1 MLLFVALLLLTR
13 YLMAKKSK
21 IAKLA
26 HQRAMVERYAKKR
39 QQLKAAGDYVAL
51 SKLPRNSSPVRL
63 HNRDRYDGRP
73 HAYMRKFG
81 MSRLTFRCLAH
92 KGQLPG
98 VRKAS
103 W

>member
-1 MLLFVALLLLTR
+1 
-13 YLMAKKSK
+13 MAKKSK

-26 HQRAMVERYAKKR
+26 HQRALVKKYAAKR
-39 QQLKAAGDYVAL
+39 RELKAAGDYVAL

-63 HNRDRYDGRP
+63 RNRAEYDGRP

-81 MSRLTFRCLAH
+81 MSRLTFRDLAH
-92 KGQLPG
+92 KGQIPG
-98 VRKAS
+98 VKKAS